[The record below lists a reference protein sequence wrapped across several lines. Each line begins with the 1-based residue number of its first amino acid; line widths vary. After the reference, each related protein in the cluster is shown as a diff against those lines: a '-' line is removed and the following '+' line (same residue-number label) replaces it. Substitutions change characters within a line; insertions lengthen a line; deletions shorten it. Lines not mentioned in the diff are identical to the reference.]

1 MLGDHTVRLVPF
13 KHRHYG
19 MLLHMLEDQEAPFL
33 GFVSYKTLPK
43 IGYLAMLGKHPVA
56 AGFLRRVEGGYAQL
70 DTFVSNRHFGSL
82 VRHEGLSKVTEALI
96 NDAKDLK
103 LLGILAITIDDGII
117 QRAKDQGFHVINQ
130 VLVGKLLD

>member
-1 MLGDHTVRLVPF
+1 
-13 KHRHYG
+13 
-19 MLLHMLEDQEAPFL
+19 MLEDQEAPFL